1 MTPTTTESG
10 LSYTITVTLSDSVG
24 IAKTD
29 YEMEIKVNY
38 VAPVFTSNPVS

>member
-29 YEMEIKVNY
+29 YEMDITVKSL
-38 VAPVFTSNPVS
+38 APVFTSNPVS